1 MKSMTERRQPIPQLA
16 CYRFIVDISVL
27 VPKGTDIGQIVANE
41 IRSNLESVWSEAHV
55 DVRELYVSARA
66 HV

>member
-1 MKSMTERRQPIPQLA
+1 MITKPIPQTA
-16 CYRFIVDISVL
+16 CYRFIVDLSVP
-27 VPKGTDIGQIVANE
+27 VSKGTDIGQSIADE